1 MDVLHGTDGPRSTV
15 GLMASDPSQHQPE
28 EPPDR
33 PAGRAFGDVDD
44 VLAVLARWGSV
55 FYDER
60 VTQLD
65 HALQCATLAREAG
78 ASDELVVAA
87 LLHDIGHLLELERNE
102 GRIGDLGIDRD
113 HESIAARA
121 LAPLFPPEV
130 VAPVALHVAA
140 KRYLCAVEPGYHAT
154 LSDGSVR
161 SLVTQGGPMTPDEVE
176 RFERHPA
183 HLAAAD
189 LRRWDD
195 TGKVEHLQVAK
206 LDSFAATVRAVARR

>member
-1 MDVLHGTDGPRSTV
+1 
-15 GLMASDPSQHQPE
+15 MASDPSQHST
-28 EPPDR
+28 DDV
-33 PAGRAFGDVDD
+33 AGRAHDHSPGPASDRVFGDVDD
-44 VLAVLARWGSV
+44 VLAVLRRWGSV
-55 FYDER
+55 FYDDR

-65 HALQCATLAREAG
+65 HALQCATLARESG
-78 ASDELVVAA
+78 ARDELVVAA

-102 GRIGDLGIDRD
+102 GRIGDLGVDRD

-140 KRYLCAVEPGYHAT
+140 KRYLCAVEPEYHAT
-154 LSDGSVR
+154 LSEGSVR
-161 SLVTQGGPMTPDEVE
+161 SLVTQGGPMTPDEIE

-183 HLAAAD
+183 HAAAAD

-195 TGKVEHLQVAK
+195 AGKVEHLQVAG
-206 LDSFAATVRAVARR
+206 LDSFAATVRAVARP